1 MLLTED
7 ELIDAVPQRFDL
19 SDPDVVELLLTGSD
33 VDVAEGRISL
43 EQQKR
48 FIAVVKGEE
57 QPQEHLSKEE
67 LIQQAKALKSPAER
81 TVLGWRSA
89 LDDFLAH
96 AAVTYPTSA
105 IRQHAIFISPGYR
118 HASGHQLLGLASP
131 FCVVSGSF
139 FVS

>member
-7 ELIDAVPQRFDL
+7 ELIDAVLQRFDL
-19 SDPDVVELLLTGSD
+19 SDPDVVELLLTGSA

-67 LIQQAKALKSPAER
+67 LIQ
-81 TVLGWRSA
+81 
-89 LDDFLAH
+89 
-96 AAVTYPTSA
+96 
-105 IRQHAIFISPGYR
+105 
-118 HASGHQLLGLASP
+118 
-131 FCVVSGSF
+131 
-139 FVS
+139 